1 MGGLKDLTDMKLYY
15 INLDSRQDRRSQFE
29 VQDALAAMPPVERV
43 SAVQGSNMSMKKDKR
58 IGVHTRVQL
67 TTSYRRSHYEIHS
80 PGAVGASLS
89 HIKVWKKFLTT
100 GERYALIMEDDV
112 NLPSTFAFIVRD
124 CIAELPENWD
134 IWILGWN
141 NDPSDM
147 IQKRPEPFR
156 NVVHFIGAHCYIL
169 SRKAA
174 KILIDEAFPIETH
187 IEHYMSNVALLHGL
201 KIIRNLQ
208 IHTSQVDR
216 QLNISDIRKPEGCIA
231 CTVDDREADINARR
245 ANM

>member
-1 MGGLKDLTDMKLYY
+1 MKDLTDMKLYY
-15 INLDSRQDRRSQFE
+15 LNLDTREDRRAHFE
-29 VQDALAAMPPVERV
+29 SQDALVAMPPVERIP
-43 SAVQGSNMSMKKDKR
+43 AVHGSKINMKKDKK

-89 HIKVWKKFLTT
+89 HIKAWKKFLADG
-100 GERYALIMEDDV
+100 GEYALIMEDDV

-124 CIAELPENWD
+124 CIKDLPAEWD

-147 IQKRPEPFR
+147 IHKRHEPFR
-156 NVVHFIGAHCYIL
+156 NVVHFIGAHCYVV
-169 SRKAA
+169 SKRAA
-174 KILIDEAFPIETH
+174 KILVDEAFPIETH

-201 KIIRNLQ
+201 KIIRNLS
-208 IHTSQVDR
+208 IHMSQVDR
-216 QLNISDIRKPEGCIA
+216 ELNISDIRKPEGCIA
-231 CTVDDREADINARR
+231 CSVDDREADVAARR